1 MNESDAKILFGKRI
15 KQLRVDRNLTQ
26 FALGEL
32 ADINQ
37 RQITLIETG
46 KSFPSLKTLM
56 KFTEIF
62 SCRLQDL
69 FLFDN
74 LQSREILENELQ
86 TMIRHSSPNNVKVL
100 YTIAKQL
107 I

>member
-1 MNESDAKILFGKRI
+1 MNESDAKILFGRRI
-15 KQLRVDRNLTQ
+15 RQLRISHNLTQ

-37 RQITLIETG
+37 RQVTLIETG
-46 KSFPSLKTLM
+46 KSFPSLKTLV

-62 SCRLQDL
+62 SCKFRDL
-69 FLFDN
+69 FMFEN
-74 LQSREILENELQ
+74 LQSREELEFELQ
-86 TMIRHSSPNNVKVL
+86 SIIKNSSADSVKML

-107 I
+107 V